1 MPRRFHLDWFWAGRA
16 LARSGDNGG
25 MDLFGWIASLPRWQ
39 MYAAFLAVAV
49 GRGFGYYLTGVLGG
63 ARVRGARWFDA
74 QERVRRLGARAVVVT
89 WPVYGLAGATQVAA
103 GAARVGLPGFTAAL
117 VTMSA
122 IWAGLQ
128 TAVGVVVLEALATR
142 AAPFVLLV
150 ILALLVGRLVLDRC
164 RGRREVVTGA

>member
-1 MPRRFHLDWFWAGRA
+1 M
-16 LARSGDNGG
+16 
-25 MDLFGWIASLPRWQ
+25 
-39 MYAAFLAVAV
+39 
-49 GRGFGYYLTGVLGG
+49 
-63 ARVRGARWFDA
+63 
-74 QERVRRLGARAVVVT
+74 T

-142 AAPFVLLV
+142 AAPFVVLAIVAVLLV
-150 ILALLVGRLVLDRC
+150 RFALNRR
-164 RGRREVVTGA
+164 RGRREVVAGA